1 MKKSYR
7 MIGLGMALLVCAIVL
22 GWAQEQKS
30 DRAVV
35 PLTNPGKPAL
45 IKVGVLNG
53 GITVKGYEGKEVIV
67 EARTRERKLSGE
79 DEEDEI
85 TPTPPAVAAPPVAP
99 TMDAWRQ
106 QRKHRD
112 RDREEK
118 VDKSAGM
125 KRLSVASTGLE
136 VEEADNVVTISTET
150 WKNTVDLVIQVP
162 VGSNLELSSTND
174 GEIVVENVSGEM
186 EVSNI
191 NDSITLRNVSGN
203 VVAHTVNGDITV
215 GLLRVAPDK
224 PMSFST
230 MNGDVDVTLP
240 ADAKANLKLKS
251 NQGEV
256 YSDFDIALKQAPQKS
271 EEASKSE
278 KGKYR
283 ISFDKY
289 IIGALNGGGPE
300 YVLNTFNGDIYIRK
314 KK

>member
-1 MKKSYR
+1 MKKSVR
-7 MIGLGMALLVCAIVL
+7 MIGFGMALLVCAIVL

-53 GITVKGYEGKEVIV
+53 GITVKGYEGKEIIV

-79 DEEDEI
+79 DEEDVA
-85 TPTPPAVAAPPVAP
+85 TPTPPEAPVAAAVAEALRPH
-99 TMDAWRQ
+99 
-106 QRKHRD
+106 RKHVVRD
-112 RDREEK
+112 RQEK

-162 VGSNLELSSTND
+162 TGSNLELSSTND
-174 GEIVVENVSGEM
+174 GETVVENVSGEM

-240 ADAKANLKLKS
+240 ADARANLKLKS